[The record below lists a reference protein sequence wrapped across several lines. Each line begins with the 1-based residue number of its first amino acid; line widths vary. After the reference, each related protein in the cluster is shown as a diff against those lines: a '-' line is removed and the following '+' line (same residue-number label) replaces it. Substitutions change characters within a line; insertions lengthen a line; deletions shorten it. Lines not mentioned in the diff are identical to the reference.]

1 MSDDYEYDEE
11 YIEIEEELNELRG
24 RRWRRDRNRVTAR
37 RKFGIYVENYY
48 AGDREDTK
56 RPEHYFVKGKC
67 HCSCTGCS
75 IHTNAKHSRKQV
87 YYGMWTGGTMNYK
100 HGEMMNHLEMKDRLR
115 EYTEEAA

>member
-1 MSDDYEYDEE
+1 MSADYEYEE
-11 YIEIEEELNELRG
+11 DIEIEEELDELRG

-37 RKFGIYVENYY
+37 RKYYIYTGYGRFLADMDET
-48 AGDREDTK
+48 D

-87 YYGMWTGGTMNYK
+87 YYGMWDGGTMNYK

-115 EYTEEAA
+115 EYIEEAA